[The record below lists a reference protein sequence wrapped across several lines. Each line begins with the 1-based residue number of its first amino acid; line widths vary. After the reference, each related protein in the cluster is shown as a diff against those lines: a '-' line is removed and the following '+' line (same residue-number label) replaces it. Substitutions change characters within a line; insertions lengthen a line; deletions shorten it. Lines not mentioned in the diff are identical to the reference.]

1 MGLHGIIVF
10 DIFFINPNSRPLPT
24 FLPFPHGTRRRILA
38 CRPHTTGAIPSRQ
51 AEALHR
57 RALAGSEAHL
67 GANHPD
73 TLISMNNLAM
83 LLRQQGK
90 LAEAGL
96 RSLDGERRPSWRRF
110 FRGIFFVWP
119 RPEAWILSFRFPNIG
134 WIAFLGVIH
143 CWDLHPHFIVVIG
156 KMKIWQ
162 TAKLSNLLGE
172 FLQMNANEAYSIY
185 RRMLNESITS
195 PGPPYCSHLRD
206 ARRRPCTAELLQGA
220 KRTSV
225 RITQRRS
232 PP

>member
-1 MGLHGIIVF
+1 
-10 DIFFINPNSRPLPT
+10 
-24 FLPFPHGTRRRILA
+24 
-38 CRPHTTGAIPSRQ
+38 
-51 AEALHR
+51 
-57 RALAGSEAHL
+57 
-67 GANHPD
+67 
-73 TLISMNNLAM
+73 MNNLAM

-96 RSLDGERRPSWRRF
+96 RSF
-110 FRGIFFVWP
+110 VKRGGDLPGGSFSGAYFFVWP

-225 RITQRRS
+225 RIIRTRS
-232 PP
+232 AP